1 MRRVF
6 LIFTLFAMIVSMT
19 VSATH
24 DHASVDSP
32 SEISISVDLDD
43 SGDHNHLGSKDCDIA
58 CGGCCIHH
66 VMNNSNQITSLP
78 SSAKDR
84 LQVPHASIFVSDFIY
99 GLKRPPQ
106 IINL

>member
-1 MRRVF
+1 MSKFF

-24 DHASVDSP
+24 AHANADSP

-43 SGDHNHLGSKDCDIA
+43 SGDHNALGSKDCDVA

-66 VMNNSNQITSLP
+66 VMNNTNQIIGLSSL
-78 SSAKDR
+78 AKDK
-84 LQVPHASIFVSDFIY
+84 LQVPHESIFVSDYIY
-99 GLKRPPQ
+99 GLKRPPKS
-106 IINL
+106 

>member
-1 MRRVF
+1 MSRIF
-6 LIFTLFAMIVSMT
+6 LIFTLFAMIASMT

-24 DHASVDSP
+24 AHANVDSP

-43 SGDHNHLGSKDCDIA
+43 SGDHNALGSKDCDVA

-66 VMNNSNQITSLP
+66 AMSNSNQIDSLS

-84 LQVPHASIFVSDFIY
+84 LQVPHESIFVSDYIY
-99 GLKRPPQ
+99 GLKRPPKS
-106 IINL
+106 